1 MRRKET
7 EHDDEG
13 TRMEMDADHSALLT
27 ASHTR
32 PVAGLMDRLGHLT
45 FQELVDEKRRLEKAR
60 RGAGIGPD
68 EWYRLHAVKALIT
81 RHEVENLRHSG
92 YTSPAVSS

>member
-7 EHDDEG
+7 DHEVEPMGVDE
-13 TRMEMDADHSALLT
+13 SPLLMT

-45 FQELVDEKRRLEKAR
+45 FEELVDEKRRLEKAR

-81 RHEVENLRHSG
+81 RHEVENLRHTG
-92 YTSPAVSS
+92 YTPTHESTD

>member
-1 MRRKET
+1 MRRKDT
-7 EHDDEG
+7 EHEDMAVDESPL
-13 TRMEMDADHSALLT
+13 ALT

-45 FQELVDEKRRLEKAR
+45 FEELVDEKRRLEKAR

-81 RHEVENLRHSG
+81 RHEVENLRHTG
-92 YTSPAVSS
+92 YSVAHEATD

>member
-1 MRRKET
+1 MRRKDS
-7 EHDDEG
+7 EHDNAGMQVDE
-13 TRMEMDADHSALLT
+13 SALLLT

-81 RHEVENLRHSG
+81 RHEVENLRHTA
-92 YTSPAVSS
+92 YTPQS

>member
-1 MRRKET
+1 MRRKD
-7 EHDDEG
+7 HDVED
-13 TRMEMDADHSALLT
+13 TVVADSPLTLT

-45 FQELVDEKRRLEKAR
+45 FQELVNEKRRLEKAR
-60 RGAGIGPD
+60 RGPGIGPD

-81 RHEVENLRHSG
+81 RHEVENLRHTG
-92 YTSPAVSS
+92 YSPPDLND

>member
-1 MRRKET
+1 MRRKDFDGVAVE
-7 EHDDEG
+7 DP
-13 TRMEMDADHSALLT
+13 AVLS

-32 PVAGLMDRLGHLT
+32 PVAGLMDRLGHLS
-45 FQELVDEKRRLEKAR
+45 FQELIREKTRLEKAR

-81 RHEVENLRHSG
+81 RHEVDNLRQ
-92 YTSPAVSS
+92 TTWTPEAVD

>member
-7 EHDDEG
+7 EIEEDMAVEESNV
-13 TRMEMDADHSALLT
+13 MT

-45 FQELVDEKRRLEKAR
+45 FEELIDEKRRLEKAR

-81 RHEVENLRHSG
+81 RHEVENLRHTG
-92 YTSPAVSS
+92 YSATHESSD

>member
-1 MRRKET
+1 MRRKELVDQDMAV
-7 EHDDEG
+7 ELSPLV
-13 TRMEMDADHSALLT
+13 MT

-60 RGAGIGPD
+60 SGPGIGPD

-81 RHEVENLRHSG
+81 RHQVENLRHSG
-92 YTSPAVSS
+92 YSVPEPSA

>member
-1 MRRKET
+1 MRRKDI
-7 EHDDEG
+7 EHDGGGMAVEEG
-13 TRMEMDADHSALLT
+13 PLVLT

-45 FQELVDEKRRLEKAR
+45 FQELIDEKRRLEKAR

-81 RHEVENLRHSG
+81 RHEVENLRHTG
-92 YTSPAVSS
+92 YTPVHDAGD

>member
-1 MRRKET
+1 MRSKDLEVNDMVVGNT
-7 EHDDEG
+7 P
-13 TRMEMDADHSALLT
+13 MVLT

-32 PVAGLMDRLGHLT
+32 PVAGLMDRLGHLS
-45 FQELVDEKRRLEKAR
+45 FQELMNEKRRLEKAR

-92 YTSPAVSS
+92 WTHEISG

>member
-1 MRRKET
+1 MRRKDFE
-7 EHDDEG
+7 DEMLG
-13 TRMEMDADHSALLT
+13 EDAASALV

-32 PVAGLMDRLGHLT
+32 PVAGLMDRLGHLSI
-45 FQELVDEKRRLEKAR
+45 QELLKEKMRLEKAR

-81 RHEVENLRHSG
+81 RHEVDNLRQ
-92 YTSPAVSS
+92 TAWTPEMVE